1 MELANEGVMSGNSPN
16 IDSFKHL
23 LPANVGA
30 NADASHREF
39 LRRLRQVQAY
49 PQSTSGDVEVS
60 GAFTGIWKKDG
71 VPEFQVTAPLNV
83 WDGSKHWTIKPH
95 VQHLLPANVGA
106 NADASH
112 REFLRRL
119 RQVQAYPQSTSG
131 DVEVSGAFTGIWKK
145 VGVPEFQVTAP
156 LNVWDGSKHWTI
168 KPHVQV
174 LLRSE
179 ELKVSSKTAFLAVVK
194 VATAGE
200 GAILAERLIL
210 LSDEGAAIHVNGI
223 KHASSL
229 LVTIEPFS
237 GGTDDLLKA
246 SFLVRSSATAD
257 AVASISEKQRAYDG
271 MLIDL
276 SLKISSANVVDD
288 VQEMQA
294 KLTGLQNAAADLNG
308 KTDRMQMAIDVAHND
323 HHDLG
328 KRVEMHGEQLK
339 ELRGGLAA
347 AGSEATITKLT
358 VSNCELA
365 VEASKGRI
373 EELAAENR
381 RLVDATKAL
390 QDLAELQ
397 DQHITELRGIT
408 SRHETAL
415 GRFKLLAYA
424 MIAAFV
430 AFVSLLFVY

>member
-1 MELANEGVMSGNSPN
+1 
-16 IDSFKHL
+16 
-23 LPANVGA
+23 
-30 NADASHREF
+30 
-39 LRRLRQVQAY
+39 
-49 PQSTSGDVEVS
+49 
-60 GAFTGIWKKDG
+60 
-71 VPEFQVTAPLNV
+71 
-83 WDGSKHWTIKPH
+83 
-95 VQHLLPANVGA
+95 
-106 NADASH
+106 
-112 REFLRRL
+112 
-119 RQVQAYPQSTSG
+119 
-131 DVEVSGAFTGIWKK
+131 
-145 VGVPEFQVTAP
+145 
-156 LNVWDGSKHWTI
+156 
-168 KPHVQV
+168 V

-200 GAILAERLIL
+200 GATLAERLIL
-210 LSDEGAAIHVNGI
+210 LSDESAAIHANGI

-237 GGTDDLLKA
+237 GGTEDLLKA

-276 SLKISSANVVDD
+276 SLKIASVNVVDD

-308 KTDRMQMAIDVAHND
+308 KTDRMQMVIDVARND
-323 HHDLG
+323 HRDLG
-328 KRVEMHGEQLK
+328 KRVETHGEQLK
-339 ELRGGLAA
+339 ELRGGLVA

-365 VEASKGRI
+365 VEASKGRL